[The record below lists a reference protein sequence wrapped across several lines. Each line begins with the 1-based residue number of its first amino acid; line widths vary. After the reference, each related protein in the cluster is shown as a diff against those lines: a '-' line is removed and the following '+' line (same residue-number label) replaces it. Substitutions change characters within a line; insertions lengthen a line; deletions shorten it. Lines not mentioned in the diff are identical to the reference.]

1 VRIKPIVVLITI
13 AAIVAGCRKDAATAD
28 QPPASANRS
37 TASAAQPQKD
47 SDVTVRIQKIGGA
60 DRKQLVNQIKVT
72 TPIDDEFAVTEQ
84 VGATQLS
91 LRGKVI
97 DLKDGQYRVTYDYTE
112 TSANGRQELK
122 SLIEMPL
129 NTEKEI
135 GGLLAR
141 DGEDGAMETVRLSL
155 SRP

>member
-1 VRIKPIVVLITI
+1 VRFTPIVLVI
-13 AAIVAGCRKDAATAD
+13 ALAIDPGCRKDAATAD

-37 TASAAQPQKD
+37 SASAAQPQNS
-47 SDVTVRIQKIGGA
+47 SDVIVRIQKIGGP

-72 TPIDDEFAVTEQ
+72 TPVDDEFAVTEQ

-97 DLKDGQYRVTYDYTE
+97 DLKDGHYRTSYDYTE
-112 TSANGRQELK
+112 ISANGRQELK

-141 DGEDGAMETVRLSL
+141 DSEDGAMETVRLSL